1 MIENF
6 NSRIAKINDTIV
18 EDLPNIFML
27 FNRLQG
33 SVNFNKFTLYETPY
47 EKNKDLKAF
56 RIIFTNIASCE
67 SIQTNQE
74 FNKYLQEISKDDPE
88 LISSYRCS
96 LSNVISC
103 IVLFTK
109 LASRFS
115 YHSENLKFLTDS
127 FKTFLTMVMEFNFL
141 ATEESR
147 YNENFVPM
155 IPIYVYNIKDP
166 TQQLFMI
173 INNKHEDVCYVR
185 TILNSKERY
194 FVEVLH
200 ELNQPVLQ

>member
-6 NSRIAKINDTIV
+6 NLRIAKINNDIV
-18 EDLPNIFML
+18 EDLPRIFRL

-56 RIIFTNIASCE
+56 RIIFTDIANCG

-88 LISSYRCS
+88 LIANYRCS
-96 LSNVISC
+96 LNNAISC
-103 IVLFTK
+103 VVLFTK
-109 LASRFS
+109 LTARFS
-115 YHSENLKFLTDS
+115 YHSKNLDFLTNS
-127 FKTFLTMVMEFNFL
+127 FKTFLTLVMEFNFL
-141 ATEESR
+141 AHEESKFIKS
-147 YNENFVPM
+147 FVPK

-166 TQQLFMI
+166 TEQLFMI
-173 INNKHEDVCYVR
+173 INNKHEDISYVGV
-185 TILNSKERY
+185 ILDSKERY
-194 FVEVLH
+194 FVEVLQ
-200 ELNQPVLQ
+200 ELSHPVLQ